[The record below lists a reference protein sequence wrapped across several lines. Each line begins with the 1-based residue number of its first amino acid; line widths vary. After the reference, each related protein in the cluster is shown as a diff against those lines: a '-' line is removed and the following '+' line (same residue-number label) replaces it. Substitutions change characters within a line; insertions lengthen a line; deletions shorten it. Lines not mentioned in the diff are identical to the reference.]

1 METTDIYQVDGRQP
15 PVNMVF
21 LEITLDKNWS
31 LFFLFFARAGGV
43 KLELQKE
50 DRV

>member
-21 LEITLDKNWS
+21 LEITLDKNWI
-31 LFFLFFARAGGV
+31 FLLYKKNRDLRVQGG
-43 KLELQKE
+43 LS
-50 DRV
+50 